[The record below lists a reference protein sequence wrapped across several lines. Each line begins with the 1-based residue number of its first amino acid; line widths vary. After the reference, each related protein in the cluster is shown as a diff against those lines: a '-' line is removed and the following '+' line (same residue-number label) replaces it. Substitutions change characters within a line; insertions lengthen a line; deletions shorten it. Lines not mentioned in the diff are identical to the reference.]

1 MLLFCVIFTA
11 CMSTNNRVVV
21 SVTNDL
27 VTDNRVDKV
36 CTFLVSQGYE
46 VLLVGRKRRKSPE
59 MPRRDY
65 ATKRMRLLFEKGPFF
80 YAEYNFRL
88 FWLLLFRKANVLVS
102 NDLDTLLANYLTHKL
117 KGGKLVYDSH
127 EFYTEVPELVSRPRV
142 RRIWLSIEK
151 WIFPKLKLVY
161 TVNESIADAYNE
173 RYGLLPKV
181 VRNISPKYVGK
192 DPSSKKE
199 LGIPENKKLIIL
211 QGAGIN
217 IHRGAEEAVEAMR
230 KVDNALLLIV
240 GDGDVIPQLKETVEK
255 ENLSDKV
262 LFFGRRPY
270 LEMMQFTAHSD
281 LGLTLDKDN
290 NLNYKFSLP
299 NKVFD
304 YIHAGTPIVCTDL
317 VEVAKVVRRND
328 VGVVLNEFTVDH
340 LADALNTLLK
350 DEKELSRF
358 KENCRLAAEK
368 ENWEKECE
376 VLNSIYPKIEN

>member
-1 MLLFCVIFTA
+1 MLLFCVIFTV

-36 CTFLVSQGYE
+36 CTFLLNQGYE
-46 VLLVGRKRRKSPE
+46 VLLVGRQRRKSPE

-88 FWLLLFRKANVLVS
+88 FWVLLFRKANVLIS
-102 NDLDTLLANYLTHKL
+102 NDLDTLLANYLAHKL

-127 EFYTEVPELVSRPRV
+127 EYYTEVPELVSRPGV

-151 WIFPKLKLVY
+151 WIFPKLKFVY
-161 TVNESIADAYNE
+161 TVNESIAEAYKE

-181 VRNISPKYVGK
+181 VRNISPKYMGN
-192 DPSSKKE
+192 DRFSKKE

-217 IHRGAEEAVEAMR
+217 IHRGAEEAVDAMR
-230 KVDNALLLIV
+230 KVENAVLLIV
-240 GDGDVIPQLKETVEK
+240 GDGDIIPQLKETVEK
-255 ENLSDKV
+255 ENLSEKV

-281 LGLTLDKDN
+281 VGLTLDKDN

-317 VEVAKVVRRND
+317 IEVAKVVRRND

-340 LADALNTLLK
+340 LAAALNTLLK
-350 DEKELSRF
+350 DEKELSRL
-358 KENCRLAAEK
+358 KENCRMAAK
-368 ENWEKECE
+368 KDNWEKECE